1 MKINTAESTFLTR
14 CLMVALG
21 CGLVVACASAEV
33 RNETAERVRIAA
45 ANMEDAIVVDCQLPG
60 KLRKLGGT
68 RTYLTPGRLIRAS
81 AIVCRTRGGEYT
93 LGDLASGTLSL
104 QRWMIPAGKGDAEA
118 QYYVARIHAN
128 GMDNVTIDYSKAAQW
143 YQKAADQGFNE
154 ARQEL
159 GYLY

>member
-1 MKINTAESTFLTR
+1 MKFTTAKSTFLKR
-14 CLMVALG
+14 CLMVALS

-33 RNETAERVRIAA
+33 RDETAERTRIAA
-45 ANMEDAIVVDCQLPG
+45 ANMEDAIVVDCQLPR

-118 QYYVARIHAN
+118 QY
-128 GMDNVTIDYSKAAQW
+128 
-143 YQKAADQGFNE
+143 
-154 ARQEL
+154 
-159 GYLY
+159 